1 MSSKPQEQSLHIAF
15 IDLGKAFDERDDAM
29 KAFISHYTALAYWRE
44 HFPLDSDLGRTA
56 RVSGTENCASRVG
69 DVAGSVPEEFVVEGR
84 PVDVLIFDEGERRR
98 SSGVACHLWGTD
110 LPPNAFYRV
119 RGIYVSSPEFVFLQ
133 MASKLPITQLV
144 ALGCELCGKYVLL
157 PKNVSHPGSLDEMP
171 KRLEPLTS
179 VTRIEAFLASVGRAK
194 GKAKAARALKYVVD
208 GSRSP
213 METMVYMLLCLPVA
227 LGGYGLPK
235 PQMNLEIPLD
245 DDARIIAQRHHAEG
259 DLCWLEAKLDL
270 EYHGEVHVG
279 AAQMKSDVGRELGIE
294 RMGWRVITITSP
306 QVFNADRFE
315 VVAKEVAG
323 RLKKHLRARAL
334 NAVLE
339 RNSLRYDLEQW
350 MFGDKRFPG

>member
-1 MSSKPQEQSLHIAF
+1 MDTFL
-15 IDLGKAFDERDDAM
+15 
-29 KAFISHYTALAYWRE
+29 SHDTALAYWRE
-44 HFPLDSDLGRTA
+44 HFPLDSDLGPAA
-56 RVSGTENCASRVG
+56 RVSGLERCVSRAVDVVG
-69 DVAGSVPEEFVVEGR
+69 SIPEEFAIEGH
-84 PVDVLIFDEGERRR
+84 PVDALIFNESERRR
-98 SSGVACHLWGTD
+98 SNDVVCHLWGTD
-110 LPPNAFYRV
+110 LPSNAFYRV

-133 MASKLPITQLV
+133 MASKLPITQLI

-171 KRLEPLTS
+171 KRLSPLTS
-179 VTRIEAFLASVGRAK
+179 VDRIEAFLASVERAK
-194 GKAKAARALKYVVD
+194 GKAKAKRALKYLVD

-235 PQMNLEIPLD
+235 PQMNLEIPLND
-245 DDARIIAQRHHAEG
+245 EARVIAQRHHAEG
-259 DLCWLEAKLDL
+259 DLCWLEVKLDL

-294 RMGWRVITITSP
+294 HMGWRVITVTSP

-315 VVAKEVAG
+315 VVAKEVAV

-334 NAVLE
+334 NATLE
-339 RNSLRYDLEQW
+339 RNSLRYDLDQW
-350 MFGDKRFPG
+350 MFGNKRVIE